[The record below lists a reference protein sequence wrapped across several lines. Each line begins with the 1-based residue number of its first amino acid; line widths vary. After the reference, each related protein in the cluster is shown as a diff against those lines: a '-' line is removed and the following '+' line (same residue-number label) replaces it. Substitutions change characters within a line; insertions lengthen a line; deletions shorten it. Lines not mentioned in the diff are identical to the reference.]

1 MKTQT
6 TQQDIGEV
14 LHSSRKKGGTCR
26 FCLLALLICC
36 AAGAVFSYRRQE
48 TEGPPQQMAFKTE
61 PVTIEDLV
69 VTVTAT
75 GTLEPTNQVD
85 VGSELSGKV
94 EAIMVDFNDQVTEGQ
109 LLARLDVSKLKA
121 QVKQTEAS
129 LQAAGAKVLQA
140 KATIDETGNT
150 LRRLKKVRELS
161 NGKMPSQAD
170 MDAAQA
176 AYSRAK
182 ADLASAEAG
191 VAEVQAKLDITRT
204 DLAKAEIISPVNGV
218 VLSRNI
224 EKGQTVAAS
233 FEAPVLFALAE
244 DLGKMELHVA
254 VDEADIGQVREGQEA
269 VFTVDAYPERKFS
282 ALISQV
288 RLAATTT
295 DGVVTYET
303 VLVVDNTDLALRPG
317 MTATA
322 EIVVQKVEQALTVP
336 NAALRFKPPSAE
348 QRQAQKQAKPSLLSA
363 LLPRRPRRE
372 KRQPPAQPKGD
383 RQQVWVE
390 SRQGP
395 PRRVAIKTGF
405 SDGMRTAVVAGD
417 LREGEEVITAVMTEK
432 P

>member
-1 MKTQT
+1 MKTKDI
-6 TQQDIGEV
+6 QQPDLAAT
-14 LHSSRKKGGTCR
+14 LHASRKKGGTCR
-26 FCLLALLICC
+26 LCLLAFLICC
-36 AAGAVFSYRRQE
+36 VAGAVFSFRQQGS
-48 TEGPPQQMAFKTE
+48 EGPPQQMAFKTE
-61 PVTIEDLV
+61 AVTIEDLI

-129 LQAAGAKVLQA
+129 LQAAKAKVLQT
-140 KATIDETGNT
+140 KATIDETRSK
-150 LRRLKKVRELS
+150 LRQLQKVRKLS
-161 NGKMPSQAD
+161 GGKMPSKTD

-176 AYSRAK
+176 AYARAQ

-191 VAEVQAKLDITRT
+191 VAQVQASLHITQT

-233 FEAPVLFALAE
+233 FEAPVLFELAE
-244 DLGKMELHVA
+244 DLSKMELHVG

-269 VFTVDAYPERKFS
+269 MFTVDAYPEQKFS
-282 ALISQV
+282 AEISQV
-288 RLAATTT
+288 RLAPTTT

-303 VLVVDNTDLALRPG
+303 VLVVDNTELVLRPG

-322 EIVVQKVEQALTVP
+322 EIVVQKVEKALTVA
-336 NAALRFKPPSAE
+336 NAALRFKPPSME
-348 QRQAQKQAKPSLLSA
+348 QQRSKPSLLSA
-363 LLPRRPRRE
+363 ILPRRPRRGR
-372 KRQPPAQPKGD
+372 KQQPPLPKGD
-383 RQQVWVE
+383 RQHVWIE
-390 SRQGP
+390 SKQGP
-395 PRRVAIKTGF
+395 PRQVAIKTGF
-405 SDGMRTAVVAGD
+405 TDGIRTAVLEGEI
-417 LREGEEVITAVMTEK
+417 REGEQVITAAMSNRE
-432 P
+432 